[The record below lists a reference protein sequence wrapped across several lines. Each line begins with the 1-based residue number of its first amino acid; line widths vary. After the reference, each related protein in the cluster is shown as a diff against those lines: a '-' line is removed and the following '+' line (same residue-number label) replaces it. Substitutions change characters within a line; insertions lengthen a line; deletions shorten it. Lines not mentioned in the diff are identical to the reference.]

1 MSSGDRS
8 VARASHLEHQRVPQ
22 IISRVHGQN
31 KPVHYLFKF
40 AATLM
45 FENPAR
51 NKSFAELRQKL
62 EVSSAEILERCA
74 KMSDSANNR
83 KVLTHIIAIERWGA
97 NRLAVLLR
105 DKPLELDS
113 SRAYAPDSANW
124 AELQEIFKQTRAATV
139 NLTARLAASN
149 SVATVAHN
157 QFGEVSGRGWVQYL
171 TSHAHL
177 ESRKIRG

>member
-1 MSSGDRS
+1 M
-8 VARASHLEHQRVPQ
+8 
-22 IISRVHGQN
+22 N
-31 KPVHYLFKF
+31 YLFKF

-51 NKSFAELRQKL
+51 NKTFAELRQKL
-62 EVSSAEILERCA
+62 EVSGAEILVRCA
-74 KMSDSANNR
+74 MMGDSAGNR
-83 KVLTHIIAIERWGA
+83 KVLAHIVAIERWGA
-97 NRLAVLLR
+97 NRLLVLLG

-124 AELQEIFKQTRAATV
+124 AALQEVFRQTRAASV
-139 NLTARLAASN
+139 NLTARLEASN
-149 SVATVAHN
+149 AVATVPHN

-177 ESRKIRG
+177 ESRKIKS

>member
-1 MSSGDRS
+1 M
-8 VARASHLEHQRVPQ
+8 
-22 IISRVHGQN
+22 N
-31 KPVHYLFKF
+31 YLFKF
-40 AATLM
+40 AAKLM

-62 EVSSAEILERCA
+62 EVSGAEILERCVNA
-74 KMSDSANNR
+74 GDSISNR
-83 KVLTHIIAIERWGA
+83 KVLAHIVAIERWGA
-97 NRLAVLLR
+97 NRLSVLLG

-124 AELQEIFKQTRAATV
+124 AELQNTLKQTRVATV
-139 NLTARLAASN
+139 NLTARLEASN
-149 SVATVAHN
+149 TVATVAHN

-177 ESRKIRG
+177 ESRKIKS